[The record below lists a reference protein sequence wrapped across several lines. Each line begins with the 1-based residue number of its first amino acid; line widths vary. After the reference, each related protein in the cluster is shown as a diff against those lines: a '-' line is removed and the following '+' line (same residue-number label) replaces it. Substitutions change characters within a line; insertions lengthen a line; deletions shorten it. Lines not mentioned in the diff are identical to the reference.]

1 MRVSVQVE
9 AVPQLDTLQL
19 AKDEPKAAD
28 AVSVTC
34 VPDGKLALQVPGQL
48 IPDGALVTVPVP
60 VPALLTVS
68 VGAAWTAVKVAL
80 TLWLAL
86 SVKVQVDFVPLQAP
100 PQPVKVEL
108 VAGTAVRVICMPLL
122 KLAVQVGPQLIPAG
136 LLVTVPPL
144 EVVTVN

>member
-1 MRVSVQVE
+1 MQVE

-60 VPALLTVS
+60 VPALHGQRRCGLDGS
-68 VGAAWTAVKVAL
+68 KGRAHALVG
-80 TLWLAL
+80 
-86 SVKVQVDFVPLQAP
+86 
-100 PQPVKVEL
+100 VE
-108 VAGTAVRVICMPLL
+108 R
-122 KLAVQVGPQLIPAG
+122 
-136 LLVTVPPL
+136 
-144 EVVTVN
+144 